1 LRTGGPEQSVSTRLK
16 QIGHWRPQYEE
27 LDMKTVAGNTASRS
41 RRALLS
47 AALMLTITVAG
58 MYSGSSRDAR
68 AEETEPMFMFVHT
81 ADGMKTDPGAGTLRL
96 VNVNQQAVYFSDRPE
111 RIAGHMRLPAYLKEW
126 TEGADNFGDD
136 PPNATLSVYESEANE
151 NTLAV
156 VELTKPVIDGADL
169 VYTYKLLDGK
179 VPASG
184 GATTLFIDA
193 IGIGGGVGLGYH
205 GVGVG
210 LRGPGVL

>member
-1 LRTGGPEQSVSTRLK
+1 
-16 QIGHWRPQYEE
+16 
-27 LDMKTVAGNTASRS
+27 
-41 RRALLS
+41 
-47 AALMLTITVAG
+47 
-58 MYSGSSRDAR
+58 
-68 AEETEPMFMFVHT
+68 MFMFVHT
-81 ADGMKTDPGAGTLRL
+81 ADDIKVDPSASTLRL
-96 VNVNQQAVYFSDRPE
+96 VNVNQQAVYFSHRPK
-111 RIAGHMRLPAYLKEW
+111 RIAGHMRLADYLKEW

-136 PPNATLSVYESEANE
+136 PPNATLSVYESETNE

-156 VELTKPVIDGADL
+156 IELTKPIIEGGDL
-169 VYTYKLLDGK
+169 LNTYKLLDGA
-179 VPASG
+179 VPAKG